1 MPKRIGSILIEGVE
15 PQIDGG
21 RYPVKRICGEEVE
34 VRADL
39 LKEGHDALSAVVRW
53 RQLSP
58 APQSPD
64 WNEAPMRALGND
76 RWEARFPVARPGR
89 YAFSIEAW
97 PDPFAT
103 WLAEVERK
111 LEVRQDVRSELLE
124 GAALVRAVAGRI
136 PANPRAVD
144 RLLQAADRISS
155 ELPVNA
161 FFLARD
167 PELLQLCAQY
177 PDRSITSRYQ
187 ELQVIADRP
196 RARMGAWYELFPRS
210 ASGDGRRHG
219 TFKDCEA
226 LLPQIQT
233 MGFDVVYLSPI
244 HPIGTTARKGPNN
257 APHAGPEDV
266 GSPWAIGAASGGH
279 KAVHPS
285 LGSLA
290 DFKHFIGSAEKMNL
304 EIALDLALQ
313 CSPDHPYIKEHPEWF
328 SWRPDGTLK
337 TAENP
342 PKRYD
347 DIVNFDFLGPARESL
362 WAELKSIVLFWI
374 GEGVRIFR
382 VDNPHTKPLPF
393 WIWLIR
399 QIQDAHPD
407 VSFLAEAFTRPKMMK
422 ALAKAGF
429 TQSYTYFTWRV
440 FKQEIQ
446 DYLVELT
453 QGPVA
458 EYMRGNLW
466 PNTPDILSDFLQQGG
481 PPAFRIR
488 LALAATLSPSYGMYS
503 GYESCEARAIPQSE
517 EYLDSEKYQL
527 RSWKIGKPDNISAYV
542 SRINQIRRGNR
553 SLQLYRNLRFYQA
566 DNDQV
571 LFYGKKCPDGS
582 NPLLIAVSL
591 DPFSTQEVVLQ
602 IPLGD
607 LALGAE
613 ETFQVHELMK
623 DGRALWR
630 GPRAQV
636 TLTPENPAAIW
647 SVHRFAR
654 RENSFDY
661 FD

>member
-21 RYPVKRICGEEVE
+21 RYPVKRICGEDVE

-53 RQLSP
+53 RQLTP

-177 PDRSITSRYQ
+177 PDRSITSQYQ

-342 PKRYD
+342 PKRYQ
-347 DIVNFDFLGPARESL
+347 DIVNFDFLGPDREAL
-362 WAELKSIVLFWI
+362 WAELKSVVLFWI
-374 GEGVRIFR
+374 ETGVRIFR

-393 WIWLIR
+393 WSWLISEV
-399 QIQDAHPD
+399 QAEHPE
-407 VSFLAEAFTRPKMMK
+407 VIFLAEAFTRPKMMQ
-422 ALAKAGF
+422 ALAKLGF
-429 TQSYTYFTWRV
+429 TQSYTYFTWRN
-440 FKQEIQ
+440 FKREIEEYFTQ
-446 DYLVELT
+446 LT
-453 QGPVA
+453 QGPEA
-458 EYMRGNLW
+458 LYMRGNLW
-466 PNTPDILSDFLQQGG
+466 PSTPDILPEFLQQGG
-481 PPAFRIR
+481 IAAFKIR
-488 LALAATLSPSYGMYS
+488 LILAGTLLPSYGIYS
-503 GYESCEARAIPQSE
+503 GYELGECRGIPNTE
-517 EYLDSEKYQL
+517 EYQNSEKYQL
-527 RSWKIGKPDNISAYV
+527 IARDWTQAGNLRSYLSAL
-542 SRINQIRRGNR
+542 NGIRRAH
-553 SLQLYRNLRFYQA
+553 SALHHYRNLQFHPVA
-566 DNDQV
+566 DDQV
-571 LFYGKKCPDGS
+571 IFYSKISPDRS
-582 NPLLIAVSL
+582 DLLLLAVSL
-591 DPFSTQEVVLQ
+591 DPHAAHPVDLQ
-602 IPLGD
+602 VPLSE
-607 LALGAE
+607 LGIGPSD
-613 ETFQVHELMK
+613 TYQVHELLT
-623 DGRALWR
+623 GERHLWQ
-630 GPRAQV
+630 GPRARFL
-636 TLTPENPAAIW
+636 LTPEQPAAIW
-647 SVHRFAR
+647 SVLRFAH

-661 FD
+661 YD